1 MQPIHTVYGGAH
13 LFRRDTAPKLGRIA
27 RKAFD
32 TYHHLLP
39 VSDAVKHRIAAKLDR
54 NAVEDLR
61 IDFEDGYGVRADD
74 EETAHAIEAAKE
86 VNAGLKDGT
95 LPPFLGIRPRSFHA
109 ATRTR
114 ALQTVRAFFG
124 ALTTMPENF
133 AVTLPKIEHEEQIEA
148 LRMALDDLGVSPAI
162 EIMIETPQ
170 AMNRMQ
176 SFRETAGTQCRGAH
190 LGPYDFMSAC
200 GLVSASQNLR
210 HPLCTHARLQMLIGF
225 AGTGVW
231 LSDGP
236 TSTLPLGGAEEV
248 ERAWKV
254 QWEDVQNSLA
264 TGFFQGWD
272 LHPAQFPVRYAA
284 IYHYFAEHLPA
295 ARRRLDNF
303 EAQQQQATRIG
314 VVFDD
319 AATVRGLRNF
329 IERARA
335 CGAMD

>member
-32 TYHHLLP
+32 TYHPLLP
-39 VSDAVKHRIAAKLDR
+39 VTTDVKDRLAAKLDR

-61 IDFEDGYGVRADD
+61 IDFEDGYGVRGD
-74 EETAHAIEAAKE
+74 EEETEHAVFAAKE
-86 VNAGLKDGT
+86 VTAGLKDGT
-95 LPPFLGIRPRSFHA
+95 LPRFLGIRPRSFHA

-124 ALTTMPENF
+124 ALERVPDNF
-133 AVTLPKIEHEEQIEA
+133 VVTLPKIEHEEEIEA

-170 AMNRMQ
+170 AMANMKA
-176 SFRETAGTQCRGAH
+176 FHAAAGPQCRGAH
-190 LGPYDFMSAC
+190 LGPYDFMSSC

-236 TSTLPLGGAEEV
+236 TSTLPLGGPEEV
-248 ERAWKV
+248 ARAWKV
-254 QWEDVQNSLA
+254 QWDDVQNSLA

-284 IYHYFAEHLPA
+284 IYHYFDEHLPA
-295 ARRRLDNF
+295 ARQRLENF
-303 EAQQQQATRIG
+303 ESQQQQATRIG

-329 IERARA
+329 VDRARA
-335 CGAMD
+335 CGFLD